1 MQTKEWT
8 LMFYFASDN
17 PLASTIVSQLKALK
31 DAGFHPDANVIARFD
46 PHAVKTPV
54 HIFDVNAV
62 NKFWYPGQ
70 SQVGFVRNN
79 PFVRD
84 LVLDRLWDDE
94 KKENKEIRDLVIEHV
109 KGEPGRAE
117 WNPGTK
123 FDPPRP
129 SEKILG
135 EQDPVDALPGFLDF
149 CRDNYP
155 ARHYL
160 LFILGHGQVVGNDS
174 LLLDDNAA
182 QHSLKLTELGRILRD
197 FNRSVQQEQKEPG
210 QVELIGLHSCSMSAF
225 EVAYEFSETDKL
237 PRAANYLLASQGPS
251 YVGSWPYKQILL
263 RVFNDLNSRLKPED
277 INGQHGGRDGWQS
290 LVEKLAEGREDAAVF
305 VRGELEADT
314 MKDLHTLEPNTKPG
328 PALIEHIVRDLNQ
341 MLDGDKIARA
351 EAFLQRGSTNGTSK
365 LRNADLQ
372 GVNLRRFNRL
382 LLAQEFPEIAAYPK
396 LDLETLFKK
405 IFYYCVYNSF
415 DFQLAG
421 YPYELCLTNLNKVP
435 ESRERIDALAD
446 SLIAGLKD
454 EWDPTSRQ
462 LIQLAHLDAQSFYQ
476 EDYVDL
482 YDFCFSFRRRFKET
496 NQLVPDPETKD
507 SPKQDPAVNFKREID
522 SDSILGKIY
531 QECKN
536 MMDALEPRDDRL
548 IIRSVFSG
556 PAFQYS
562 HGLSIYFPWAEP
574 VSDKMWDEQYAE
586 YELAKNT
593 HWRDFLEAYF
603 KKTMRKT
610 RDEEMNDAG
619 IAKEDS
625 RDKEGEDA
633 GNRKDR
639 AAQEEK
645 MLTERVLNLIG
656 RVGANVLAGDG
667 GRLQKPGPDHPIGR
681 FGPDDP
687 TGAACNCATIKNY
700 PPFTGIQLE
709 DNGHQVPGLAV
720 SSDIMAGH
728 EITKDDDPDGS

>member
-1 MQTKEWT
+1 MQTTKEWT

-54 HIFDVNAV
+54 HIFDVNSV

-94 KKENKEIRDLVIEHV
+94 KNENKEIRDLVVDYV
-109 KGEPGRAE
+109 KAAPGQPE
-117 WNPGTK
+117 YNPGTE
-123 FDPPRP
+123 FDPPTP

-135 EQDPVDALPGFLDF
+135 EQSPKDALPGFLNF

-174 LLLDDNAA
+174 LLLDDDAA
-182 QHSLKLTELGRILRD
+182 EHSLTLTDLGRILRE
-197 FNRSVQQEQKEPG
+197 FNTSVQEQEEPG
-210 QVELIGLHSCSMSAF
+210 EVEMIGLHSCSMSAL
-225 EVAYEFSETDKL
+225 EVAYELAAPEL

-263 RVFNDLNSRLKPED
+263 RVFNDLNSRLTTLD
-277 INGQHGGRDGWQS
+277 INGNHEGRDGQQS
-290 LVEKLAEGREDAAVF
+290 LVEKLFAAEEPAAVF
-305 VRGELEADT
+305 VRGELEDDT
-314 MKDLHTLEPNTKPG
+314 RKALKDFKHNEKPEKQ
-328 PALIEHIVRDLNQ
+328 LVDCIVRDLNQ
-341 MLDGDKIARA
+341 ILDGEKIARA
-351 EAFLQRGSTNGTSK
+351 EAFMKRGSSNGTK
-365 LRNADLQ
+365 QLRNADLK
-372 GVNLRRFNRL
+372 GVNLRRLNRI
-382 LLAQEFPEIAAYPK
+382 LLADAFPEISRYPK
-396 LDLETLFKK
+396 VDVVMLLSK

-421 YPYELCLTNLNKVP
+421 YPYELCLTNLARVS
-435 ESRERIDALAD
+435 ETRERINALAD

-454 EWDPTSRQ
+454 QWDPTSRQ

-482 YDFCFSFRRRFKET
+482 YDFCFSLRRRFNET
-496 NQLVPDPETKD
+496 NQLVGGDAETKD
-507 SPKQDPAVNFKREID
+507 VSAQAAGVDFKRKID
-522 SDSILGKIY
+522 PDSVLGKIY

-536 MMDALEPRDDRL
+536 MIDTLEKGDNKL
-548 IIRSVFSG
+548 IVKSVFSG

-562 HGLSIYFPWAEP
+562 HGLSIYFPWTEP
-574 VSDKMWDEQYAE
+574 VADKMWDEQYAT
-586 YELAKNT
+586 YELAKKT
-593 HWRDFLEAYF
+593 HWRDFLEVYF
-603 KKTMRKT
+603 EKTMRKT
-610 RDEEMNDAG
+610 LAAEMDAAG
-619 IAKEDS
+619 IRKPNTNNNQNEVDASISAK
-625 RDKEGEDA
+625 
-633 GNRKDR
+633 
-639 AAQEEK
+639 
-645 MLTERVLNLIG
+645 VLELIG
-656 RVGANVLAGDG
+656 RVGAHVLAGDG
-667 GRLQKPGPDHPIGR
+667 GRLQKPGPDHPMGR

-687 TGAACNCATIKNY
+687 TGAACNCAMIKNY
-700 PPFTGIQLE
+700 PPFTGIKPQ
-709 DNGHQVPGLAV
+709 DNGHEVQALTV
-720 SSDIMAGH
+720 SEDIMAGH
-728 EITKDDDPDGS
+728 EITKEDDPDGS